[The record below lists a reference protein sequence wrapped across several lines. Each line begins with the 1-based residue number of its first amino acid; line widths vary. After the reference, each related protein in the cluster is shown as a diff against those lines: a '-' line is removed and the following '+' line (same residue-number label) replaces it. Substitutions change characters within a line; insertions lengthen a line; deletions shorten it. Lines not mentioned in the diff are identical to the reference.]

1 MSLSKKTYLQLL
13 QEKTEKE
20 NSRKMDSTTFKELL
34 DAGEIGLILAD
45 GGTNLTKEQLKIVK
59 QKADEM
65 SADLLMQRQMKQATQ
80 PGYEK
85 SIMAPLKSKIL
96 SDLFSGK
103 KSESE
108 TGQKT
113 LSQTQPVQRNVG
125 PNKPKPSQK
134 LKDKVSSSF
143 GFNTIQKED
152 ISPTLST
159 PSSVLTDILKIMVKA
174 DEEKKLEYD
183 KEKNFFEQKQK
194 KSEKR
199 HEELIKALTGR
210 VGVAE
215 KLKEKIKLKYTFN
228 KIIKSVTILPFLST
242 ILKKIPPIRQPAPSI
257 PIPKPPTPARPAE
270 PVKPPAPP
278 TAPTVPPTA
287 PTVPPTAPTV
297 PPTAPTVPPT
307 APTVPPTVSKPP
319 GTTTTPPTG
328 KPPAEIGKQQANR
341 RAAEEAARRGA
352 ERSKEQAAKEGF
364 RKSERDADRAAT
376 ERAQREATER
386 AQRAQKEA
394 AEKTAREDAARRA
407 AEAQRRRDTRETDQE
422 EAAKEAAK
430 SAQREAAERAQRE
443 AAERAQREAAERAQ
457 REAAERAA
465 REQAARRAAEAE
477 RRRDIRESESEEAAK
492 EAAKSAQREARQRQQ
507 QQQQQQQ
514 KQQQQP
520 TARPEAPS
528 VPPASAQRIPQTA
541 QSGRVGSVVIG
552 SLAITIAERVAAAES
567 IGNYNISNKPA
578 PKVITD
584 ASNRTGFARPPFN
597 QNTDHIIIKGN
608 VDVTKSSP
616 NNIVYFTKNLT
627 EMTIIEVCELAE
639 RRSVYYRGAGAG
651 AAVGKYQFMGH
662 GGVPP
667 KSPYKSVLEGYA
679 KSVFGFGW
687 ENIIYDEQVQE
698 ILQQSLLQDNA
709 RYIVNS
715 NQPLT
720 DISLYLSHFL
730 GYGGGKKLIDI
741 MGNGEIRGANPN
753 QLMGDYMSEVA
764 KKANSYVADSTLAQ
778 YLNNLKKKGFNG
790 KNFTLEE
797 LKKGVILPKPIP
809 VPQKVSYLN
818 HDTAIDEIESG
829 GFELFAMQR
838 NLNNLNETN
847 TVVSSNGNL
856 ELKNREMIYNDRP
869 MLFRVGNFV
878 NLYENDSSLY
888 EKKLSPIV
896 QS

>member
-80 PGYEK
+80 PGYEE

-96 SDLFSGK
+96 SNLFSGK

-242 ILKKIPPIRQPAPSI
+242 ILKKIPPIRQPAPSVS
-257 PIPKPPTPARPAE
+257 IPKPPTPARPAE

-278 TAPTVPPTA
+278 AR
-287 PTVPPTAPTV
+287 
-297 PPTAPTVPPT
+297 
-307 APTVPPTVSKPP
+307 
-319 GTTTTPPTG
+319 
-328 KPPAEIGKQQANR
+328 PAETVKPSPSEVAR
-341 RAAEEAARRGA
+341 KKAEEKLKKDA
-352 ERSKEQAAKEGF
+352 EEKL
-364 RKSERDADRAAT
+364 RKDAEEKLKKDAEEKLRKDAEEKLRKDA
-376 ERAQREATER
+376 EEKLKKDAEEKLRKDAEEKLRKDAEEKLR
-386 AQRAQKEA
+386 KEA
-394 AEKTAREDAARRA
+394 AEKLKKDAEEKLKKD
-407 AEAQRRRDTRETDQE
+407 AEEKLKKDAE
-422 EAAKEAAK
+422 EKLRKDAEEKLRKDAEEKLRKDAEEKLRKDAEEKLRKEAAEK
-430 SAQREAAERAQRE
+430 LRKDAEEKLRKDAEEKLRKDAEEKLRKEAAEKLVKEQLERERRSEIKRESRRTSPKSAEPVKPPAPPAPPARPAEPVVKPDQKPAGPTAQKVPKTSQKNIGKVIIGTL
-443 AAERAQREAAERAQ
+443 AVTVAERIAAVETGGDYNLAN
-457 REAAERAA
+457 
-465 REQAARRAAEAE
+465 
-477 RRRDIRESESEEAAK
+477 I
-492 EAAKSAQREARQRQQ
+492 
-507 QQQQQQQ
+507 
-514 KQQQQP
+514 
-520 TARPEAPS
+520 
-528 VPPASAQRIPQTA
+528 PP
-541 QSGRVGSVVIG
+541 G
-552 SLAITIAERVAAAES
+552 
-567 IGNYNISNKPA
+567 
-578 PKVITD
+578 
-584 ASNRTGFARPPFN
+584 NRTN
-597 QNTDHIIIKGN
+597 DHKILKGN
-608 VDVTKSSP
+608 RNVANELFKTGEFFEKD
-616 NNIVYFTKNLT
+616 LT
-627 EMTIIEVCELAE
+627 EMTIEEVLKLGRA
-639 RRSVYYRGAGAG
+639 RSKHYNAAGAG
-651 AAVGKYQFMGH
+651 AAMGKYQFM
-662 GGVPP
+662 P
-667 KSPYKSVLEGYA
+667 STLEEFA
-679 KSVFGFGW
+679 KRVFGYGW
-687 ENIIYDEQVQE
+687 EKIIYDEAVQE
-698 ILQQSLLQDNA
+698 VLMQSLTQANIKALLG
-709 RYIVNS
+709 YKI
-715 NQPLT
+715 PLT
-720 DISLYLSHFL
+720 DANLYLAHFA
-730 GYGGGKKLIDI
+730 GAGGAVPLIKAL
-741 MGNGEIRGANPN
+741 ESNPN
-753 QLMGDYMSEVA
+753 ATMESVLSQAAITANESIVYEKIYLKDPKTNKFILDD
-764 KKANSYVADSTLAQ
+764 KKRPIIDKVRKKTVQEFINI
-778 YLNNLKKKGFNG
+778 LKRKGFN
-790 KNFTLEE
+790 FQQLDPQEMI
-797 LKKGVILPKPIP
+797 KGVEFPQRIP
-809 VPQKVSYLN
+809 FPQKVSYLN

-838 NLNNLNETN
+838 NSDNLNETN

>member
-443 AAERAQREAAERAQ
+443 AAERAA